1 MRKRVF
7 YCIICI
13 LILLGCQSYQK
24 RVLIPLNLNGVVES
38 TWIDYNNHA
47 TRVII
52 VQGSDSLKEF
62 YVIREEN
69 ISFYEKIQKGDS
81 IFKDA
86 NSLKFYLLRNGKKMK
101 YVFNKYP

>member
-1 MRKRVF
+1 M
-7 YCIICI
+7 
-13 LILLGCQSYQK
+13 LGCESYQK

-38 TWIDYNNHA
+38 TWIDYNDHA
-47 TRVII
+47 TRVIR
-52 VQGSDSLKEF
+52 VQGRDSLKEF

-86 NSLKFYLLRNGKKMK
+86 NSLEFYLLRNGKKTK